1 MYGLSRYN
9 TLVTNSPIHIKF
21 MTINVSKTNDEDE
34 MKCHV
39 NDI

>member
-1 MYGLSRYN
+1 MALAAI
-9 TLVTNSPIHIKF
+9 THLLPIHIKF